1 MFAGDDETTHH
12 GLTDYELERV
22 AHIRRNREIMKQLG
36 LGDHDIVR
44 AARER
49 CGDVGDASSTKKK
62 TKKRNRDGVGDDVG
76 DGNGNGNGDDD
87 AGNDQKSTKK
97 NSSSETVEAGI
108 ARVLRRSRRLLDK
121 PVEHDGTSVDDPEF
135 ESKESKSKYLAGY
148 EIDALHEA
156 DAAAYAKRNAGCQEK
171 VSVVGT
177 ASYQHT
183 LMRVRTMSEPALK
196 NRIAAI
202 ERAKGKHAVVKMRLF
217 ARVTFLE
224 GLEALAR
231 SATEAFERLV
241 AELGD
246 PEEEEE
252 GM

>member
-1 MFAGDDETTHH
+1 MTLATATATATETTMPA
-12 GLTDYELERV
+12 TT
-22 AHIRRNREIMKQLG
+22 K
-36 LGDHDIVR
+36 R
-44 AARER
+44 A
-49 CGDVGDASSTKKK
+49 
-62 TKKRNRDGVGDDVG
+62 
-76 DGNGNGNGDDD
+76 
-87 AGNDQKSTKK
+87 QKK

-252 GM
+252 GT

>member
-97 NSSSETVEAGI
+97 KLK
-108 ARVLRRSRRLLDK
+108 LRNRRGWD
-121 PVEHDGTSVDDPEF
+121 
-135 ESKESKSKYLAGY
+135 
-148 EIDALHEA
+148 
-156 DAAAYAKRNAGCQEK
+156 R
-171 VSVVGT
+171 
-177 ASYQHT
+177 
-183 LMRVRTMSEPALK
+183 
-196 NRIAAI
+196 
-202 ERAKGKHAVVKMRLF
+202 
-217 ARVTFLE
+217 ARVTPVTTVV
-224 GLEALAR
+224 GQAR
-231 SATEAFERLV
+231 
-241 AELGD
+241 
-246 PEEEEE
+246 
-252 GM
+252 